1 MTEHPAASATLSL
14 EEERD
19 FDRFVTRER
28 HPDAVDADGR
38 RGRRPRRGHR
48 QPRRLILCHD
58 DARAAAR

>member
-28 HPDAVDADGR
+28 HPDALDADGR

-48 QPRRLILCHD
+48 QPRRL
-58 DARAAAR
+58 